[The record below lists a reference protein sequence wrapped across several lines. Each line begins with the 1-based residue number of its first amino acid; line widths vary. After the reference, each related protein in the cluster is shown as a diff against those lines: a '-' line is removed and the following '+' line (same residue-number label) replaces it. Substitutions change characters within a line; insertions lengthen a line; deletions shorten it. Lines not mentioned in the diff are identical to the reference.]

1 MSKIG
6 ERIKELLKSNDLTQA
21 DLTAKIKISKAQMN
35 RYINHGVNPPSDVL
49 KKMADVFGTTVDYIV
64 SGATDEKAKASL
76 KNAKVLEQ
84 YRELEALPDGERS
97 TILKVVNALIR
108 DFKSRQTYLT
118 L

>member
-1 MSKIG
+1 MSKLG
-6 ERIKELLKSNDLTQA
+6 ERIKELLKSNDLTQG
-21 DLTAKIKISKAQMN
+21 DLTGKIKISKAQMN

-49 KKMADVFGTTVDYIV
+49 QKMSNVLGTTVDYLV

-84 YRELEALPDGERS
+84 YRELEALPDTERT

-108 DFKSRQTYLT
+108 DFKARQTYLVI
-118 L
+118 

>member
-1 MSKIG
+1 MSKLG
-6 ERIKELLKSNDLTQA
+6 DRIKELLKGNDLTQA

-49 KKMADVFGTTVDYIV
+49 KKMADVFGTTVDYLV

-84 YRELEALPDGERS
+84 YRELDALPEGEKN

-108 DFKSRQTYLT
+108 DFKARQTYVAV
-118 L
+118 